1 MRKMRWFVRFL
12 LFVCLLVL
20 ALPGRAGNIALIVS
34 EPGGVYSEFAA
45 TLEEALAGSTWK
57 IGSTVEADALL
68 AVDSQAELIVA
79 VGSEALRQALLRN
92 DQLPIIATLLPR
104 QNYDRAIAESRRRSG
119 RTTAIHLDQPPSRQ
133 AAFLRQLLPGQKR
146 IGMLFSSETRH
157 QASPYRQAL
166 VNAGLSLH
174 SEDSDTD
181 HTLLPALNN
190 LIRRSDVLLA
200 IPDSTIYR
208 RNNIKA
214 VLITAFRHQR
224 PVIGYSPAFVSAGAL
239 AALHS
244 TVGQMARQTAEQ
256 IVERGANLPPPTGPA
271 QFAIAINHNVA
282 HALGLNIPDEA
293 TIRRAMLADRDNR

>member
-1 MRKMRWFVRFL
+1 MRKMCRFVRFL
-12 LFVCLLVL
+12 FFVCLLAL
-20 ALPGRAGNIALIVS
+20 ALPGRAGNIALILS
-34 EPGGVYSEFAA
+34 EPGGVYQEFSA
-45 TLEEALAGSTWK
+45 TLEEALAGSAWK

-104 QNYDRAIAESRRRSG
+104 QNYDRALAESRRRSG
-119 RTTAIHLDQPPSRQ
+119 KTTAIHLDQPPARQ
-133 AAFLRQLLPGQKR
+133 AAFLRQLLPGLKR
-146 IGMLFSSETRH
+146 IGMLFSNETRH
-157 QASPYRQAL
+157 QAAPYRLAL
-166 VNAGLSLH
+166 ANAGLSLH
-174 SEDSDTD
+174 SEDSDSD
-181 HTLLPALNN
+181 NTLLPALNS
-190 LIRRSDVLLA
+190 LFKRSDALLA
-200 IPDSTIYR
+200 IPDGTIYR

-214 VLITAFRHQR
+214 VLITAFRYQR

-256 IVERGANLPPPTGPA
+256 IVERGANLAPPTGPS

-282 HALGLNIPDEA
+282 LALGLNIPDEA
-293 TIRRAMLADRDNR
+293 TIRQAMLADRDNR